1 MMQVNPYLSFN
12 GRCEEAFNLYA
23 RVLNGKIAFM
33 MKKGESPMANQTPPE
48 ERNQIMHATLQV
60 GNTTIQGADAPP
72 QYYSKPAGFSVA
84 ISTKD
89 LKEAERIFNA
99 LSQGGDVKMPF
110 QKTFW
115 SPGFGMFID
124 RFSIPWMVNCEQQQ

>member
-1 MMQVNPYLSFN
+1 MQVNPYLSFN